1 MLEQYCSHSK
11 QCNNNVV
18 TLCYAKNRRCE
29 SSRVTTLLD
38 QQGFKNH
45 SCNSFQ
51 SFSGSSIR
59 AFFYICCVILTFF
72 SYSEHVSLNLWLLP
86 VCEFWYINSQH
97 MRSLIMN
104 WPSFPTI
111 WRRMVIVSIR
121 DLMFSGKL
129 SKSTES
135 PENNNGGPKSNLPD
149 LSSSSSLSLDSLSL
163 TFSTSMSP
171 SKAECLPTTR
181 VKKEVKIILS
191 QTRYKGYASLLRSC
205 LTESSRA
212 VPTNSLLLHS

>member
-11 QCNNNVV
+11 QCNNNVA

-29 SSRVTTLLD
+29 SSHVTTPLD
-38 QQGFKNH
+38 QQVLKNH

-51 SFSGSSIR
+51 SFQVRPSGHSFIFAVLFWLSFHTLSMFHSI
-59 AFFYICCVILTFF
+59 CGCSQCVNFDNI
-72 SYSEHVSLNLWLLP
+72 
-86 VCEFWYINSQH
+86 ISQH

-181 VKKEVKIILS
+181 VKKVVKLNLVKPAIKDMP
-191 QTRYKGYASLLRSC
+191 QYFA
-205 LTESSRA
+205 A
-212 VPTNSLLLHS
+212 V